1 MNKYIIQG
9 NWKETQGKFKEWWGK
24 LTDDDLTQ
32 SEGNAEQIIGLIQK
46 KYGYTRD
53 HAEEEFNLRIKGIKD
68 VVNEF

>member
-9 NWKETQGKFKEWWGK
+9 NWKEAQGKFKEWWGK

-32 SEGNAEQIIGLIQK
+32 TEGNAEQIIGLLQK

-53 HAEEEFNLRIKGIKD
+53 HAEEEFNRRIKGIKD
-68 VVNEF
+68 VVNEL

>member
-24 LTDDDLTQ
+24 FTDDDLTQ
-32 SEGNAEQIIGLIQK
+32 SEGNAEQIIGLLQK

-53 HAEEEFNLRIKGIKD
+53 HAEEEFNRRIKEIKD